1 MKLLFSYLHRQRYWA
16 ALYILLVLVFVVVY
30 FLYGLPLEA
39 MTYALLL
46 CAVALLLSGGV
57 GFFFWYRR
65 HRVLQSMCRE
75 NITSLKELPEPDD
88 LLEEDYQALL
98 KEMLRSKVLEL
109 DRRDLAQKELTDY
122 YTLWVHQIKTP
133 ISAMRLL
140 LQPEDTPVSRE
151 LEVQLFRVS
160 QYVDMVLAY
169 LRMGSESSDY
179 VLKPCD
185 LDAAVHQSVRR
196 FAPLFIRSKIRLEL
210 ETIDAQVLTDEKW
223 LCFCLEQLFANVVQ
237 YAAKGSVR
245 ITFQGDTLSIA
256 DTGIGIAPEDL
267 PRVCEKGYTGLNGRR
282 EKKATGIG
290 LYLCKRI
297 LTKLGHRLTIT
308 SHLGEGTTASIT
320 FPRERD
326 LWD

>member
-46 CAVALLLSGGV
+46 CAVALILSGGV

-65 HRVLQSMCRE
+65 HRVLASMCRE

-185 LDAAVHQSVRR
+185 LDGAVH
-196 FAPLFIRSKIRLEL
+196 
-210 ETIDAQVLTDEKW
+210 
-223 LCFCLEQLFANVVQ
+223 
-237 YAAKGSVR
+237 
-245 ITFQGDTLSIA
+245 
-256 DTGIGIAPEDL
+256 
-267 PRVCEKGYTGLNGRR
+267 
-282 EKKATGIG
+282 
-290 LYLCKRI
+290 
-297 LTKLGHRLTIT
+297 
-308 SHLGEGTTASIT
+308 
-320 FPRERD
+320 
-326 LWD
+326 